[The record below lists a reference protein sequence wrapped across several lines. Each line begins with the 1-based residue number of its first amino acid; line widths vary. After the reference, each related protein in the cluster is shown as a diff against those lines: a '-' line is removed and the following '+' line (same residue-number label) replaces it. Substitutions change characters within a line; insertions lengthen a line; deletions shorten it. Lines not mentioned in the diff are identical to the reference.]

1 MEKHAIQP
9 VADNLDK
16 QRTYRSNISRYNAA
30 MKHEF
35 YFEAM
40 LIDYAILED
49 RLSSILFHIGA
60 LANRTDT
67 KICTMVRTQL
77 RNIVARGQADEVKLV
92 VKQISGKANIVGAV
106 ARWAADTADQPESD
120 KYLALLKEQF
130 LAVEG
135 MASALADLEKWCSY
149 RNEIIHGL
157 MNKNLESLNAELPQR
172 CDEGFRLARYFD
184 AQVRIIKK
192 GNRLRR
198 YLKLK
203 IK

>member
-9 VADNLDK
+9 VSDNNDK

-40 LIDYAILED
+40 LIDYAIMED
-49 RLSSILFHIGA
+49 RLSSILFHMGA
-60 LANRTDT
+60 LANRTDS
-67 KICTMVRTQL
+67 KICTKVKKQL
-77 RNIVARGQADEVKLV
+77 QRIVGRGQKGDVKLV
-92 VKQISGKANIVGAV
+92 VKKISGKASIVGAV
-106 ARWAADTADQPESD
+106 ARWAAETENQPETD
-120 KYLALLKEQF
+120 KYLGILKEQF

-135 MASALADLEKWCSY
+135 MTSALADLEKWCGY

-157 MNKNLESLNAELPQR
+157 MNKNLDSLNAELKQR

-184 AQVRIIKK
+184 AQVRVIKK

-198 YLKLK
+198 CLKLK
-203 IK
+203 IN

>member
-9 VADNLDK
+9 VSDNNDK

-40 LIDYAILED
+40 LIDYAIMED
-49 RLSSILFHIGA
+49 RLSSILFHMGA
-60 LANRTDT
+60 LANRTDS
-67 KICTMVRTQL
+67 KICTKVKKQL
-77 RNIVARGQADEVKLV
+77 QGIVGREQKGDVKLV
-92 VKQISGKANIVGAV
+92 VKKISGKASIVGAV
-106 ARWAADTADQPESD
+106 ARWAADTKNQPETD
-120 KYLALLKEQF
+120 KYLGILKEQF

-135 MASALADLEKWCSY
+135 MTSALADLEKWCGY

-157 MNKNLESLNAELPQR
+157 MNKNLDSLNAELKQR

-184 AQVRIIKK
+184 AQVRVIKK

-198 YLKLK
+198 CLKLK
-203 IK
+203 IN

>member
-67 KICTMVRTQL
+67 KICTMVRKQL

-92 VKQISGKANIVGAV
+92 VKQISGN
-106 ARWAADTADQPESD
+106 TADQPESD

>member
-9 VADNLDK
+9 VADNHDK

-67 KICTMVRTQL
+67 KICTMVRKQL